1 MRSERCTY
9 GVISIFFG
17 LSYLGR
23 FYVDLFDFCNGSTSF
38 TVEMSFLVVWL
49 LEGASLGIL
58 MAFHFVN
65 FKSGTLLSDSS
76 CDPTFV
82 LIKQEEFYR
91 FTTEEVESGSI
102 ATSNRYS
109 TTG

>member
-1 MRSERCTY
+1 M
-9 GVISIFFG
+9 
-17 LSYLGR
+17 SYL
-23 FYVDLFDFCNGSTSF
+23 L
-38 TVEMSFLVVWL
+38 VWL
-49 LEGASLGIL
+49 FEGASLGVL
-58 MAFHFVN
+58 MAFHYVN

-76 CDPTFV
+76 SDPAFV

-102 ATSNRYS
+102 ATSYRYS